1 MKEFLRQS
9 NHNGRRNAVNVIS
22 ILLVSAANSQREKRA
37 MHHWK
42 TTLCLFLSVIVLLG
56 LCSCR
61 TAAGRTPGQ
70 VLDDMNITTTIKS
83 KIFNDPYLSGFS
95 VSVDTFQ
102 GEVTLTGAVESEFA
116 KNRATEL
123 AETIYG
129 VHKVNNLLL
138 VR

>member
-1 MKEFLRQS
+1 M
-9 NHNGRRNAVNVIS
+9 
-22 ILLVSAANSQREKRA
+22 
-37 MHHWK
+37 
-42 TTLCLFLSVIVLLG
+42 
-56 LCSCR
+56 

-83 KIFNDPYLSGFS
+83 KIFNDPYLSGFA

-123 AETIYG
+123 AQSIYG
-129 VHKVNNLLL
+129 VHKVNNLLI

>member
-1 MKEFLRQS
+1 MQVWKSSRYLLL
-9 NHNGRRNAVNVIS
+9 S
-22 ILLVSAANSQREKRA
+22 ILLI
-37 MHHWK
+37 
-42 TTLCLFLSVIVLLG
+42 FGLS
-56 LCSCR
+56 SCM

-83 KIFNDPYLSGFS
+83 KIFNDPYLSGFA

-116 KNRATEL
+116 KSRATEL

-129 VHKVNNLLL
+129 VRKVNNLLI

>member
-1 MKEFLRQS
+1 MHTLK
-9 NHNGRRNAVNVIS
+9 I
-22 ILLVSAANSQREKRA
+22 ILCLLLSAA
-37 MHHWK
+37 
-42 TTLCLFLSVIVLLG
+42 LLSG

-70 VLDDMNITTTIKS
+70 VVDDMNITTTIKS
-83 KIFNDPYLSGFS
+83 KIFNDPYLSGFA

-123 AETIYG
+123 SESIVG
-129 VHKVNNLLL
+129 VHKVNNLLV

>member
-1 MKEFLRQS
+1 
-9 NHNGRRNAVNVIS
+9 
-22 ILLVSAANSQREKRA
+22 
-37 MHHWK
+37 MHYLK
-42 TTLCLFLSVIVLLG
+42 ITLCLFLAATLLAG

-61 TAAGRTPGQ
+61 TSAGRTPGQ
-70 VLDDMNITTTIKS
+70 VVDDMNITATIKS
-83 KIFNDPYLSGFS
+83 KIFNDPYLSGFA

-123 AETIYG
+123 SESIVG
-129 VHKVNNLLL
+129 VHKVNNLLT

>member
-1 MKEFLRQS
+1 MRSMQCWKNSLYLLLL
-9 NHNGRRNAVNVIS
+9 
-22 ILLVSAANSQREKRA
+22 ILLILN
-37 MHHWK
+37 
-42 TTLCLFLSVIVLLG
+42 

-70 VLDDMNITTTIKS
+70 VVDDTSITATIKT
-83 KIFNDPYLSGFS
+83 KIFNDPYLSGFA

-116 KNRATEL
+116 KNRAAEL
-123 AETIYG
+123 AESIYG
-129 VHKVNNLLL
+129 VRKVNNLLV

>member
-1 MKEFLRQS
+1 MRHWKNSRYLLL
-9 NHNGRRNAVNVIS
+9 S
-22 ILLVSAANSQREKRA
+22 ILL
-37 MHHWK
+37 
-42 TTLCLFLSVIVLLG
+42 LLSVS
-56 LCSCR
+56 SCM

-83 KIFNDPYLSGFS
+83 KIFNDPYLSGFA

-102 GEVTLTGAVESEFA
+102 GEVTLTGAVESEFG

-123 AETIYG
+123 AQGIYG
-129 VHKVNNLLL
+129 VHKVNNLLI

>member
-1 MKEFLRQS
+1 M
-9 NHNGRRNAVNVIS
+9 G
-22 ILLVSAANSQREKRA
+22 LLYS
-37 MHHWK
+37 
-42 TTLCLFLSVIVLLG
+42 

-70 VLDDMNITTTIKS
+70 VLDDMNITATIKT
-83 KIFNDPYLSGFS
+83 KIFNDPYLSGFA

-123 AETIYG
+123 AKSIYG
-129 VHKVNNLLL
+129 VSKVNNLLV

>member
-1 MKEFLRQS
+1 MQHGKYSLY
-9 NHNGRRNAVNVIS
+9 VLVS
-22 ILLVSAANSQREKRA
+22 ILLI
-37 MHHWK
+37 
-42 TTLCLFLSVIVLLG
+42 LS

-83 KIFNDPYLSGFS
+83 KIFNDPYLSGFA

-116 KNRATEL
+116 KSRASEL

-129 VHKVNNLLL
+129 VHKVNNLLV

>member
-1 MKEFLRQS
+1 MQRW
-9 NHNGRRNAVNVIS
+9 RNSLWLLLS
-22 ILLVSAANSQREKRA
+22 ILL
-37 MHHWK
+37 
-42 TTLCLFLSVIVLLG
+42 LLSV
-56 LCSCR
+56 CSCM

-83 KIFNDPYLSGFS
+83 KIFNDPYLSGFA

-123 AETIYG
+123 AQGIYG
-129 VHKVNNLLL
+129 VHKVNNLLII
-138 VR
+138 R

>member
-1 MKEFLRQS
+1 MQNWKRSL
-9 NHNGRRNAVNVIS
+9 
-22 ILLVSAANSQREKRA
+22 ILL
-37 MHHWK
+37 M
-42 TTLCLFLSVIVLLG
+42 CMGLLYS

-70 VLDDMNITTTIKS
+70 VLDDMNITATIKT
-83 KIFNDPYLSGFS
+83 KIFNDPYLSGFA

-123 AETIYG
+123 AKSIYG
-129 VHKVNNLLL
+129 VSKVNNLLV